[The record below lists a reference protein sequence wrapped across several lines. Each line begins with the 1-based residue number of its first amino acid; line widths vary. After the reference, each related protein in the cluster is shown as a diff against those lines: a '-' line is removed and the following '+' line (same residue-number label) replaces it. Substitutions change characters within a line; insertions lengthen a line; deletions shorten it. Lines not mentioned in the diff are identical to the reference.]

1 VLVELLA
8 QCKLIGTEVSQ
19 VALAFWLDAQKG
31 KAPTDRVGCDRPP
44 LGKVGHREKRFRGHC
59 D

>member
-8 QCKLIGTEVSQ
+8 QFQLVGAEVSQ
-19 VALAFWLDAQKG
+19 VALAFWLDTQKG
-31 KAPTDRVGCDRPP
+31 KSPTDRVGSDRPP
-44 LGKVGHREKRFRGHC
+44 LGKVSHREKNHC